1 MVTGRISAMTNWP
14 APTFDASNRAV
25 AIDSTITIPGSK
37 SVTNRALILAAIS
50 QTPSRLRKPLSSRDT
65 DLMVKGLRSLG
76 CQIDEVKTDEGFD
89 YLITPNKL
97 VGPTQIDVGNAG
109 TVMRFLPPIAA
120 LANGLIH
127 FDGDARSHE
136 RPLGPVISAL
146 EQLGISI
153 EHGNKYRLPLTINGS
168 GKIAGGEIE
177 VDASASSQFVS
188 ALLLL
193 GPATE
198 NGITVKHVG
207 STLPS
212 QPHIDM
218 TVQMLRQFGATVEVV
233 GNSTWIVLPSKLTGQ
248 DLTIEPDL
256 SNAAPFMAA
265 AMITGG
271 RVVIKDWPK
280 VTTQPGD
287 QLRKIFSDMGA
298 QISFV
303 EDGLAVQGKSSVSS
317 DNDAAGLTGITGLT
331 GIDVDLHDV
340 GELTPSIAA
349 VAALASTPSALRN
362 IEHLRLHETD
372 RLSALANEI
381 NKLGGDVTQTAS
393 DLMINP
399 KPLKLSAATPTDH
412 YLFNTYEDHRMAT
425 AGAIIG
431 LVVPGVI
438 VENIETTKKTLPDF
452 PGLWRQMLGN

>member
-14 APTFDASNRAV
+14 APTIDASNRAV

-198 NGITVKHVG
+198 NGITVKHIG

-303 EDGLAVQGKSSVSS
+303 EDGLAVQGKSSVSG
-317 DNDAAGLTGITGLT
+317 DNNAAGLTGLTGLT

>member
-1 MVTGRISAMTNWP
+1 MTNWI
-14 APTFDASNRAV
+14 APFIDGTALDA
-25 AIDSTITIPGSK
+25 TITIPGSK

-50 QTPSRLRKPLSSRDT
+50 QTPSRLRRPLSSRDT
-65 DLMVKGLRSLG
+65 DLMVKGLQSLG
-76 CQIDEVKTDEGFD
+76 CKIEEVKTNEGFD
-89 YLITPNKL
+89 YLITPGKL
-97 VGPTQIDVGNAG
+97 MGPTQIDVGNAG

-136 RPLGPVISAL
+136 RPLGPVIAAL

-168 GKIAGGEIE
+168 GRITGGVIEI
-177 VDASASSQFVS
+177 DASASSQFVS

-207 STLPS
+207 KSLPS

-218 TVQMLRQFGATVEVV
+218 TIQMLRQFGGEVEAIA
-233 GNSTWIVLPSKLTGQ
+233 NTTWIVKPAKLTGQ
-248 DLTIEPDL
+248 DLIIEPDL

-265 AMITGG
+265 AMICGG
-271 RVVIKDWPK
+271 SVTIKDWPK
-280 VTTQPGD
+280 QTTQPGD
-287 QLRKIFSDMGA
+287 QLRDIFTKMGA
-298 QISFV
+298 QISLTN
-303 EDGLAVQGKSSVSS
+303 DGLK
-317 DNDAAGLTGITGLT
+317 ITGSGKIN
-331 GIDVDLHDV
+331 GIDIDLHDV

-349 VAALASTPSALRN
+349 VAALAATPSTLRN
-362 IEHLRLHETD
+362 IGHLRLHETD
-372 RLSALANEI
+372 RLTALATEI
-381 NKLGGDVTQTAS
+381 NKLGGEAIES
-393 DLMINP
+393 PNDLIIKP
-399 KPLKLSAATPTDH
+399 KPLSTNSHNNQDS
-412 YLFNTYEDHRMAT
+412 YLFNSYDDHRMAT

-431 LVVPGVI
+431 LAVKGVV

-452 PGLWRQMLGN
+452 PGLWHQMLGR

>member
-1 MVTGRISAMTNWP
+1 MTNWA
-14 APTFDASNRAV
+14 APFIGIDASSSINA
-25 AIDSTITIPGSK
+25 TITIPGSK

-50 QTPSRLRKPLSSRDT
+50 QTTSRLRRPLSSRDT

-76 CQIDEVKTDEGFD
+76 CKIEELKTPEGFD
-89 YLITPNKL
+89 YQITPAKL
-97 VGPTQIDVGNAG
+97 MGPTQIDVGNAG

-120 LANGLIH
+120 LATGLIH

-136 RPLGPVISAL
+136 RPLAPVITAL

-168 GKIAGGEIE
+168 GKITGGVIEI
-177 VDASASSQFVS
+177 DASASSQFVS

-207 STLPS
+207 KSLPS

-218 TVQMLRQFGATVEVV
+218 TIQMLRQFGGEVEVI
-233 GNSTWIVLPSKLTGQ
+233 GNTTWIVKPAKLMGQ
-248 DLTIEPDL
+248 DLVIEPDL

-265 AMITGG
+265 AMICGG
-271 RVVIKDWPK
+271 SVTIKDWPK
-280 VTTQPGD
+280 QTTQPGD
-287 QLRKIFSDMGA
+287 QLREIFGKMGA
-298 QISFV
+298 QISFT
-303 EDGLAVQGKSSVSS
+303 DQ
-317 DNDAAGLTGITGLT
+317 GLTVKGIGEIN
-331 GIDVDLHDV
+331 GIEIDLHDV

-349 VAALASTPSALRN
+349 VAALASTPSTLRN
-362 IEHLRLHETD
+362 IGHLRLHETD
-372 RLSALANEI
+372 RLTALATEI
-381 NKLGGDVTQTAS
+381 NKLGGDVTE
-393 DLMINP
+393 
-399 KPLKLSAATPTDH
+399 TPTDLIIKPKPMSVKKSN
-412 YLFNTYEDHRMAT
+412 YVFSSYEDHRMAT

-431 LVVPGVI
+431 LAVDGVV

-452 PGLWRQMLGN
+452 PGLWQQMLGI

>member
-1 MVTGRISAMTNWP
+1 MTNWE
-14 APTFDASNRAV
+14 APFIGAVGNQKRVLDA
-25 AIDSTITIPGSK
+25 TITIPGSK
-37 SVTNRALILAAIS
+37 SVTNRALILTAIS

-76 CQIDEVKTDEGFD
+76 CKIEEIKTDEGFD
-89 YLITPNKL
+89 YVITPTKL
-97 VGPTQIDVGNAG
+97 LGPTQIDVGNAG

-136 RPLGPVISAL
+136 RPLGPVITAL

-168 GKIAGGEIE
+168 GKIAGGVIEI
-177 VDASASSQFVS
+177 DASASSQFVS

-207 STLPS
+207 KSLPS

-218 TVQMLRQFGATVEVV
+218 TIQMLRQFGAEVEVI
-233 GNSTWIVLPSKLTGQ
+233 GNSTWIVKPAKLTGQ
-248 DLTIEPDL
+248 DLVIEPDL

-265 AMITGG
+265 AMICGG
-271 RVVIKDWPK
+271 AVTIKDWPIK
-280 VTTQPGD
+280 TTQPGD
-287 QLRKIFSDMGA
+287 QLREIFSKMGA
-298 QISFV
+298 QITFT
-303 EDGLAVQGKSSVSS
+303 EQGLQVRGSGEIS
-317 DNDAAGLTGITGLT
+317 
-331 GIDVDLHDV
+331 GIDIDLHDV

-349 VAALASTPSALRN
+349 VAALASSASTLRN
-362 IEHLRLHETD
+362 IGHLRLHETD
-372 RLSALANEI
+372 RLTALATEI
-381 NKLGGDVTQTAS
+381 NKLGGDVTE
-393 DLMINP
+393 
-399 KPLKLSAATPTDH
+399 TPTDLIIKPKPMSTNIKGKTP
-412 YLFNTYEDHRMAT
+412 YLFNSYDDHRMAT

-431 LVVPGVI
+431 LAVEGVI

-452 PGLWRQMLGN
+452 PGLWREML

>member
-1 MVTGRISAMTNWP
+1 MTNWE
-14 APTFDASNRAV
+14 APFLGAIGMQKRIIDA
-25 AIDSTITIPGSK
+25 TITIPGSK

-50 QTPSRLRKPLSSRDT
+50 QTPSLLRKPLSSRDA

-76 CQIDEVKTDEGFD
+76 CKIEEIRTDEEFD
-89 YLITPNKL
+89 YQVTPGKFM
-97 VGPTQIDVGNAG
+97 GPTQIDVGNAG

-136 RPLGPVISAL
+136 RPLGPVIAAL

-168 GKIAGGEIE
+168 GKIAGGVIE

-198 NGITVKHVG
+198 NGITIKHVG
-207 STLPS
+207 ASLPS

-218 TVQMLRQFGATVEVV
+218 TIQMLRQFGGEVEVI
-233 GNSTWIVLPSKLTGQ
+233 GNSTWIVKPAKLIGQ
-248 DLTIEPDL
+248 NLVIEPDL

-265 AMITGG
+265 AMISGG
-271 RVVIKDWPK
+271 SVIIKDWPIQ
-280 VTTQPGD
+280 TTQPGD
-287 QLRKIFSDMGA
+287 QLRAIFSKMGA
-298 QISFV
+298 QIAFT
-303 EDGLAVQGKSSVSS
+303 EEGLQVKGGGEIK
-317 DNDAAGLTGITGLT
+317 GLDI
-331 GIDVDLHDV
+331 DLHDV

-349 VAALASTPSALRN
+349 VAALASTPSTLRN
-362 IEHLRLHETD
+362 IGHLRLHETD
-372 RLSALANEI
+372 RLTALATEI
-381 NKLGGDVTQTAS
+381 NKLGGDVTE
-393 DLMINP
+393 
-399 KPLKLSAATPTDH
+399 TPTDLIIKPKPMSTKTSGVNAP
-412 YLFNTYEDHRMAT
+412 YLFNSYDDHRMAT

-431 LVVPGVI
+431 LAVDGVV
-438 VENIETTKKTLPDF
+438 VENIETTKKTIPDF
-452 PGLWRQMLGN
+452 PELWQEML